1 MKQISNQQQDNGKIK
16 GSSLGVSG
24 LRLAMIAGCNAAI
37 IERDELNRINVFPVA
52 DGDTGTNLA
61 FTFSAMR
68 EQLRQ
73 NTTSSIATLTAQ
85 AAMAAIEGSRG
96 NSGAIIAQFFYG
108 FGQALQSIG
117 SSRITVQPL
126 IEAIT
131 QAAASA
137 RRAIAAPRDGTMLS
151 VFDAI
156 AKALKQHKPSSVVE
170 FVQSCLSAAQIALDR
185 TPQQLKVLADHQ
197 VVDAGAKGVWHF
209 FQGVAAFL
217 KNRRQ
222 ALSNLDKDLLISEQ
236 TLLSHAHHEQ
246 SAYRYC
252 CECALQGADL
262 AAVRSALGAEQY
274 DSLVLAGGE
283 KYARLH
289 VHSNQP
295 AHLFAALEKVAK
307 VQSRKADDM
316 HAQQR
321 AKLNTAK
328 VAIVSDSAADLPE
341 NLIESLNICTVHVRV
356 NFGADEFIDRITLTP
371 KQLYERMA
379 SSIEPA
385 RTSQPPTGEFLR
397 LFDQLTSQDK
407 DVVCLNVSSALSG
420 TWQAAKAAAVHGG
433 KQRTRVL
440 DTLNAAVGQALL
452 VIDAARAAQ
461 AGYSAAQIEE
471 RVIKMRT
478 QTHTMAV
485 VRDLSFGVRGGRIP
499 RWVGQLAGFLHAKAL
514 IASNAR
520 GLIKLA
526 GVLWGDRS
534 IPERFAKW
542 ALRHALSRH
551 PAVAGPVR
559 VIVGHCDNPAGAE
572 AAASYLTKTIAQLEQ
587 IDVVDAGLSIGAHAG
602 PGALAIAIQFAEP
615 L

>member
-1 MKQISNQQQDNGKIK
+1 MTTTNPLDRPG
-16 GSSLGVSG
+16 LGVSG
-24 LRLAMIAGCNAAI
+24 LRWAMIAGCNAAI
-37 IERDELNRINVFPVA
+37 VERDALNRINVFPVA

-68 EQLRQ
+68 EQLRGN
-73 NTTSSIATLTAQ
+73 NTTSIATLTAQ

-108 FGQALQSIG
+108 FGEALQSIG
-117 SSRITVQPL
+117 ASRIGIKALTD
-126 IEAIT
+126 AIH

-137 RRAIAAPRDGTMLS
+137 RRAIAAPREGTMLS

-156 AKALKQHKPSSVVE
+156 AKALRLQKPATTTD
-170 FVQSCLSAAQIALDR
+170 FVRCCLSAAQTAVER
-185 TPQQLKVLADHQ
+185 TPQQLKVLAEHQ

-217 KNRRQ
+217 KNRRR
-222 ALSNLDKDLLISEQ
+222 ALANLDKDLLISEQ
-236 TLLSHAHHEQ
+236 TLMAHAHHEE

-262 AAVRSALGAEQY
+262 VQVRAALGAEAY
-274 DSLVLAGGE
+274 DSLVLAGGAR
-283 KYARLH
+283 YARLH

-295 AHLFAALEKVAK
+295 AHLFAALEKVAV

-316 HAQQR
+316 HAQLR

-328 VAIVSDSAADLPE
+328 VVIVSDTAADLPE
-341 NLIESLNICTVHVRV
+341 SLIESLNISTVHVRV
-356 NFGADEFIDRITLTP
+356 NFGSDEFIDRITLTP
-371 KQLYERMA
+371 QQLYQRMA
-379 SSIEPA
+379 SSAEPA

-397 LFDQLTSQDK
+397 LFDQLTSQGK

-420 TWQAAKAAAVHGG
+420 TWQAATAAAVHGG
-433 KQRTRVL
+433 KQRTTVV

-452 VIDAARAAQ
+452 VLDAARAAA
-461 AGYSAAQIEE
+461 AGYSAAQVEQ
-471 RVIKMRT
+471 RVLKMRD

-485 VRDLSFGVRGGRIP
+485 VPDLSYGVRGGRIP
-499 RWVGQLAGFLHAKAL
+499 RWVGHLAGFLHAKAL
-514 IASNAR
+514 IAKN
-520 GLIKLA
+520 GKGQIKFA

-542 ALRHALSRH
+542 ALRHADVIGS
-551 PAVAGPVR
+551 VR
-559 VIVGHCDNPAGAE
+559 IIVGHCDALAGAE
-572 AAASYLTKTIAQLEQ
+572 KVASYLTTTLPQIEQ
-587 IDVVDAGLSIGAHAG
+587 IHVVDAGLSIGAHAG
-602 PGALAIAIQFAEP
+602 PGALAIGIQPAVP